1 MLHNAD
7 AFLALTLID
16 TYFHIRSELTIRPST
31 QLCLCLHI
39 LRDITLPQSQA
50 CGLIFQET
58 ESGWMG
64 GGGSTRTRR
73 VGAIYAPFSDTS
85 WLASFLHSF
94 FGLVIRSGRA
104 IEYLWGIS
112 RKVSFSSVLLLVG
125 EFCSSPRRSSFPSLF
140 LTLRFLTVRHS
151 EDENFH
157 MQIAG
162 ADDGGSN
169 SKAWLLTQIH
179 TNSESQI
186 SIMYLWLYLFADF
199 GFDSETLSPGY
210 CLIEVSTEVFML

>member
-1 MLHNAD
+1 MLECCCCCFPRVCLRGNFRGLDRWGVWHAER
-7 AFLALTLID
+7 LA
-16 TYFHIRSELTIRPST
+16 YRGE
-31 QLCLCLHI
+31 
-39 LRDITLPQSQA
+39 A